1 MTIEG
6 ARASLSPAMR
16 ALFLGCGALLVL
28 VGACSDDTSSDYVNN
43 EPSPSASTPVNR
55 TDAGTKMSAE
65 AGVDGATPDAET
77 PPPQPVVYVNYTQ
90 ETMTVNG
97 QARTY
102 WLGTPATLEPGK
114 TYPVVMSFHG
124 NPGSAQLS
132 MEGERFDA
140 TSKGDAIIVY
150 PQALWA
156 DGNGLFN
163 WDHSVSAGNVDIPF
177 VDALPGELAA
187 KGLPVDATRIYG
199 YGYSGGAF
207 FMQSYQCL
215 QGGKIFRAITS
226 NAGGVPGGGGSTCST
241 CSTQTVPTLL
251 IHGLADA
258 ETGNGNDEARCQAA
272 SSGCSSDLTD
282 TAPAPCQLYG
292 GCRSVVQRCSIQGLG
307 HYPGWAEGVPTAWA
321 FFGTH

>member
-1 MTIEG
+1 MEG
-6 ARASLSPAMR
+6 ARASLTLVMR
-16 ALFLGCGALLVL
+16 AFFLGCGALLVL
-28 VGACSDDTSSDYVNN
+28 VGACSDDAPSSALVNN
-43 EPSPSASTPVNR
+43 EPAPSASANVNR
-55 TDAGTKMSAE
+55 SDAGGASAD
-65 AGVDGATPDAET
+65 AGGDAAAPDAET
-77 PPPQPVVYVNYTQ
+77 PDPEPVVYVNYTQ

-102 WLGTPATLEPGK
+102 WLGTPKELEAGK

-132 MEGERFDA
+132 MEGERFDSV
-140 TSKGDAIIVY
+140 SKGDAIVVY

-163 WDHSVSAGNVDIPF
+163 WDHSVSTSNVDIPF
-177 VDALPGELAA
+177 VDALPGELAT
-187 KGLPVDATRIYG
+187 KGLPVDATHIYG

-215 QGGKIFRAITS
+215 RGGNIFRAITS

-241 CSTQTVPTLL
+241 CSAQTVPTLL
-251 IHGLADA
+251 IHGQADT
-258 ETGNGNDEARCQAA
+258 ETGDGKDEARCQAA

-282 TAPAPCQLYG
+282 TAPAPCQVYG
-292 GCRSVVQRCSIQGLG
+292 GCRSVVQRCSIPGLE
-307 HYPGWAEGVPTAWA
+307 HYPGWSESLTTAWT